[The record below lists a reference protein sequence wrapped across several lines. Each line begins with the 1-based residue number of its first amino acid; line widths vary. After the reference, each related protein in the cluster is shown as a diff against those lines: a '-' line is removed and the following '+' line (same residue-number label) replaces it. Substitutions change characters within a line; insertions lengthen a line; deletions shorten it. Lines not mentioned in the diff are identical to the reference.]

1 VEIEIEAKECAGK
14 LGKLSFLPCHQNAS
28 YKYARG
34 EHIDLH
40 YSHPNSPLSSRAVA
54 EQRAG
59 GNKRAVQKLEAS
71 WTILSATSASLGESI
86 DPFLS
91 MFFSRVL
98 LEICLY
104 YPCTV

>member
-40 YSHPNSPLSSRAVA
+40 YSHPYSPLSS
-54 EQRAG
+54 EQLQNNAP
-59 GNKRAVQKLEAS
+59 A
-71 WTILSATSASLGESI
+71 ATNAQFKS
-86 DPFLS
+86 
-91 MFFSRVL
+91 
-98 LEICLY
+98 
-104 YPCTV
+104 